1 VDEPAADSG
10 ASHFLEHLLFKGT
23 PTRSARQIAEAVDR
37 VGGDMNAFTTKEYT
51 AFYIRL
57 LAADVELAL
66 DILSDILWSP
76 SFRGEEVEA
85 ERQVILEEILMHG
98 DEPADL
104 IHDVFASALF
114 PAHPLGREVLGKE
127 ATVRDLGRDRIA
139 AFHAD
144 HYRPVNVVFAAA
156 GNVDHDRMVDG
167 IRARAGEVNGGQAPG
182 RVAPSAGDR
191 RRRFVVERDTE
202 QAHLI
207 VGVPGPARDDD
218 DRHALT
224 VIDHV
229 LGGGMSSRL
238 FQTIREERG
247 LAYTVYSFRLLFQD
261 AGSVGVYAGTSPAN
275 APEVLDLMRAG
286 IERMATEGVTDEELA
301 AARSHLRGS
310 LALGL
315 EDSGARWSRIG
326 HSQLIH
332 GRVPDLDEL
341 EARMAGLTADQVNAV
356 AHRYLSEPLTVAT
369 VGPPDGTETG

>member
-1 VDEPAADSG
+1 
-10 ASHFLEHLLFKGT
+10 
-23 PTRSARQIAEAVDR
+23 
-37 VGGDMNAFTTKEYT
+37 
-51 AFYIRL
+51 YIRL

-98 DEPADL
+98 DEPTDL

-191 RRRFVVERDTE
+191 RRRFVVESDTE

-247 LAYTVYSFRLLFQD
+247 LAYSVYSFRLLFQD

-275 APEVLDLMRAG
+275 ASEVLDLMKAG
-286 IERMATEGVTDEELA
+286 IERMATDGVTDAELA

-332 GRVPDLDEL
+332 GRVPALDEL
-341 EARMAGLTADQVNAV
+341 EARMAELTVDRVNEV
-356 AHRYLSEPLTVAT
+356 AHRYLAQPVTLAA
-369 VGPPDGTETG
+369 VGPFGDGELPA